1 LYYHQSCKNGLIEA
15 IQTFDPSGVD
25 GSVQSFKSEEYPID
39 IAKENNAQLIALSV
53 LAILLYYLCYNL

>member
-1 LYYHQSCKNGLIEA
+1 LIEA

-25 GSVQSFKSEEYPID
+25 GSVQSFKSAEYPID

-53 LAILLYYLCYNL
+53 LAISLYYLSYNL